1 MDKYTA
7 LKTYFGHTAF
17 RPGQEAVI
25 DALLAGRDVLAV
37 MPTGAGKSA
46 CYQIPAVLR
55 RGVTLVVS
63 PLISLMQDQVAAL
76 REAGIPAACIH
87 SG

>member
-25 DALLAGRDVLAV
+25 DALLAGPRPSVLDAF
-37 MPTGAGKSA
+37 
-46 CYQIPAVLR
+46 
-55 RGVTLVVS
+55 
-63 PLISLMQDQVAAL
+63 
-76 REAGIPAACIH
+76 
-87 SG
+87 